1 MLDRESFQNA
11 ILHAALKR
19 KNSREAGATT
29 LDFIAAIAKRPEV
42 GDMATEALAQFAE
55 RNATLVVHIDEA
67 HSMSSKF
74 NERLKSLHT
83 IGCGR
88 PCIVLFTGLEH
99 TQSRITSI
107 PGLSRLSYESVWP
120 MGSLS
125 DEDCCESTMKM
136 LTALLGGGAANG
148 GKEIAEMAGKLSKG
162 WPAHLHSAQKAICEE
177 LILTDGDRINYPAVK
192 KRSTDLRYRYYDR
205 RMDFPPFDRRPNL
218 GHKVAAA
225 LGKAAP
231 CEFDEMANML
241 EKKLGAHL
249 LNIKVTA
256 NDLMDRIYEK
266 GILTQTERGFQI
278 AIPSMGEWAQSRRRD
293 SDHGH

>member
-1 MLDRESFQNA
+1 MPFNAALAQKIAESKDRDIATFFAGRKAEITAFHQALRQASDSTAAIFRIFQGPPGSGKTSLAHHLEEGGEQLLWVRPEGGDMLDRESFQNA

-136 LTALLGGGAANG
+136 LTALLGG
-148 GKEIAEMAGKLSKG
+148 
-162 WPAHLHSAQKAICEE
+162 
-177 LILTDGDRINYPAVK
+177 
-192 KRSTDLRYRYYDR
+192 
-205 RMDFPPFDRRPNL
+205 
-218 GHKVAAA
+218 
-225 LGKAAP
+225 
-231 CEFDEMANML
+231 
-241 EKKLGAHL
+241 
-249 LNIKVTA
+249 
-256 NDLMDRIYEK
+256 
-266 GILTQTERGFQI
+266 RG
-278 AIPSMGEWAQSRRRD
+278 GEWRQRD
-293 SDHGH
+293 CGNGRQAIKRMARPPP